1 MNTREYATFEDVQRL
16 KGHIENS
23 LKINNECQRA
33 ILAEEKQHLDDL
45 IDNLQDRMEEDFK
58 LTGDQIHEIKLKT
71 YTMKREI

>member
-58 LTGDQIHEIKLKT
+58 KQVEDRVELTSKESSERIH
-71 YTMKREI
+71 